1 MTKEYTA
8 SKTASPTTLS
18 DEDFS
23 VSATAAGGDVGWPF
37 DIDEYVNTVDLE
49 GRVIQVNEGDEPS
62 E

>member
-8 SKTASPTTLS
+8 SDTASPTTLS
-18 DEDFS
+18 DEDFT
-23 VSATAAGGDVGWPF
+23 VSATGAGGDVGWPF

-49 GRVIQVNEGDEPS
+49 GRVIEIDKGEGPS